1 MRVPSC
7 SSVSSARNE
16 SLAGTASLV
25 KRWVLVED
33 PGPWGYD
40 ALTQNRLPK
49 HLASDLRDWAAS
61 VSARMV
67 LVRRGPRKRGV
78 ARKIFVVSSERGNE
92 WIVASSTEDLGAIT
106 GLGREAFGGG
116 GRFPGARREGLYLVC
131 THGRHDR
138 CCSIR
143 GNPVARAL
151 CAKFG
156 DRAWE
161 CSHIGGDRF
170 AANIVC
176 LPSGAYF
183 GRVNAADAEVLTNDY
198 ASGVLDLERFRG
210 WSSLPFA
217 AQAAEIA
224 TRRNLGL
231 DRIEDVTTRSWHK
244 TRDTE
249 VAVQIETKSFGAI
262 DVTVTIGRT
271 EDEYYLT
278 CKAEQPGRPPLFQI
292 DGAAI

>member
-7 SSVSSARNE
+7 SSVSSTRNE
-16 SLAGTASLV
+16 SLAGTASFV
-25 KRWVLVED
+25 TRWLLVED

-40 ALTQNRLPK
+40 APTQNRLPK
-49 HLASDLRDWAAS
+49 ELGSRLREWAES

-67 LVRRGPRKRGV
+67 MIRRGPRKRGT
-78 ARKIFVVSSERGNE
+78 ARKIFVASSQRGNQ
-92 WIVASSTEDLGAIT
+92 WVTALTTDDLDAIT
-106 GLGREAFGGG
+106 AADRDAFRGSA
-116 GRFPGARREGLYLVC
+116 FPGERIEDLYLVC

-151 CAKFG
+151 CAAHG
-156 DRAWE
+156 DAAWE

-170 AANIVC
+170 AANVVC

-183 GRVNAADAEVLTNDY
+183 GRVTSSTVEDVTRALSDGT
-198 ASGVLDLERFRG
+198 LDLDRFRG

-231 DRIEDVTTRSWHK
+231 HRVDDVSTERWEK
-244 TRDTE
+244 TRDSE
-249 VAVQIETKSFGAI
+249 VAVQMSTEKFGRI
-262 DVTVTIGRT
+262 DVTVTIHRSP
-271 EDEYYLT
+271 DEYYLT
-278 CKAEQPGRPPLFQI
+278 CKAVQPGRPPLFEV
-292 DGAAI
+292 DGMSI

>member
-7 SSVSSARNE
+7 SSVSSSRNE

-25 KRWVLVED
+25 KRWLLVED

-49 HLASDLRDWAAS
+49 HLASQLREWAAS

-92 WIVASSTEDLGAIT
+92 WMTASSTDDLDAIT
-106 GLGREAFGGG
+106 GLGRKAFAHG
-116 GRFPGARREGLYLVC
+116 GRFPGEQVDGLYLVC

-151 CAKFG
+151 CGKFG
-156 DRAWE
+156 DGAWE

-183 GRVNAADAEVLTNDY
+183 GRVSAMAADALTDDY
-198 ASGVLDLERFRG
+198 GNGVLDLELFRG

-231 DRIEDVTTRSWHK
+231 DRIDDVTTRSWEK

-249 VAVQIETKSFGAI
+249 VAVQMATKSFGTVE
-262 DVTVTIGRT
+262 VTVTIERS
-271 EDEYYLT
+271 EDEYFLT
-278 CKAEQPGRPPLFQI
+278 CKAEQPGRPPLFEI
-292 DGAAI
+292 EGTAV